1 LPDNEMRRGV
11 GRPATIDAERIVA
24 TAVELI
30 DELGIEGCTMRAL
43 AARLGVTPMSIYRHV
58 ADKDDVLRR
67 LPDSMLAGV
76 AQDIQRRRKAVPA
89 LRAVADGLADILDQ
103 HPRVAPLFHQPDP
116 GSNMIAAAEHCID
129 LLVAEGCPPTRA
141 FEVIRSLVALV
152 VGQAVTN
159 HDERNDLGVRI
170 FLTGVRSL
178 LADSAGAPPPQGIRR
193 ETF

>member
-11 GRPATIDAERIVA
+11 GRPATVDAERIVT

-43 AARLGVTPMSIYRHV
+43 SARLGVTPMSIYRHV
-58 ADKDDVLRR
+58 ADKDDLLRR
-67 LPDSMLAGV
+67 VPDSMLAGV
-76 AQDIQRRRKAVPA
+76 AKDTQRRRKAVPA

-103 HPRVAPLFHQPDP
+103 HPRVAPLFHQPEP

-129 LLVAEGCPPTRA
+129 LLVSEGCPPTRA

-152 VGQAVTN
+152 VGQAVTS
-159 HDERNDLGVRI
+159 HDERDDLGVRI
-170 FLTGVRSL
+170 FLTGARSL
-178 LADSAGAPPPQGIRR
+178 LADSSGAPPPQGTQR
-193 ETF
+193 ETL